1 LIPNNDDQNEEWDT
15 HSPVHSL
22 NNQNNHPNNWA
33 KIIYFHTQWCW
44 VLLALASLALQ
55 ASRQVDTSPTHEDI
69 MYFGELG
76 ITFAFDVEIIIRALA
91 DLPNWRLFWMQGK
104 NVLDL
109 ALAISCSV
117 IQIPA
122 VRNSNVY
129 EWFTILQ
136 LARFYRVILEIPRMK
151 PLLVRADNIFFQII
165 QLIDVI
171 HIACCVR

>member
-1 LIPNNDDQNEEWDT
+1 
-15 HSPVHSL
+15 
-22 NNQNNHPNNWA
+22 
-33 KIIYFHTQWCW
+33 
-44 VLLALASLALQ
+44 
-55 ASRQVDTSPTHEDI
+55 

-76 ITFAFDVEIIIRALA
+76 ITFAFDVEIIIRVLA

-122 VRNSNVY
+122 VRNGNVY